1 MSKKKLAEAESKI
14 ENLMHANVQL
24 AQQAEAVRQA
34 YLLITK
40 HNDGLLL
47 HIAMLE
53 EKQRQQSKPSI
64 WKRIFK

>member
-1 MSKKKLAEAESKI
+1 MSKKKLAEVKLRIESLER
-14 ENLMHANVQL
+14 ENHILLQQL
-24 AQQAEAVRQA
+24 EGVRQA
-34 YLLITK
+34 YSLITK

-53 EKQRQQSKPSI
+53 DNQRQLSKPSI